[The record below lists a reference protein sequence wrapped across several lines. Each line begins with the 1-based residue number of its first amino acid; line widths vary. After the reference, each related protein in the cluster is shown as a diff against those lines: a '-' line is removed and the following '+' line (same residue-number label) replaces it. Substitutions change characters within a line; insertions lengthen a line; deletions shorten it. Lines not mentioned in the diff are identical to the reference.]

1 MAAGQALSP
10 RKLQVPMVLARVSSK
25 EARLLLCAMSVLLIL
40 AGSFVPVYAL
50 EPVVTG
56 VSLTNHPGTGNAS
69 PFMSTQ
75 PSHL

>member
-10 RKLQVPMVLARVSSK
+10 RKLQVPMVLARFSSK
-25 EARLLLCAMSVLLIL
+25 ARLLLCAMSVLLIL
-40 AGSFVPVYAL
+40 AGSFAPVYGT